1 LQFHPT
7 ETALQRLAEGFLVS
21 SASTAVIAAMLGT
34 MLLFRFQGRE
44 NASHKELAIAWS
56 PLIILDWSILTFL
69 VGIVAWY
76 VDKSN
81 GWRGSLIAASTAFC
95 LAFCTWMAVDMWF
108 AIKQPGGLGREET
121 LGMAGNA
128 VIEGKLGSA
137 SVEKVNNKADP
148 AAK

>member
-1 LQFHPT
+1 
-7 ETALQRLAEGFLVS
+7 
-21 SASTAVIAAMLGT
+21 MLGT

-69 VGIVAWY
+69 VGIVVWY
-76 VDKSN
+76 VDKN
-81 GWRGSLIAASTAFC
+81 DGWRGSMIAASTAFC

-121 LGMAGNA
+121 IGMMGNA
-128 VIEGKLGSA
+128 VIEGKPEIA
-137 SVEKVNNKADP
+137 SVENVSNKADTT